1 MNLNDQPEV
10 RFINLANSIDGNTVF
25 SGSVDARKIQLR
37 KHDPFP
43 AAPVH
48 FHRVEDSFVVMRSIA
63 TPKKVI

>member
-1 MNLNDQPEV
+1 MVTL
-10 RFINLANSIDGNTVF
+10 F

-63 TPKKVI
+63 TPKKVFYQIIIILIN

>member
-1 MNLNDQPEV
+1 MATL
-10 RFINLANSIDGNTVF
+10 L

-63 TPKKVI
+63 TPKKAIKQIN